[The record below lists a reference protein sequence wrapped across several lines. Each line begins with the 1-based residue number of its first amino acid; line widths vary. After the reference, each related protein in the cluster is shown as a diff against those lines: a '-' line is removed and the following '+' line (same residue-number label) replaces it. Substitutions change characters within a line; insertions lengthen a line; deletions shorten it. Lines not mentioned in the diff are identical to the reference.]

1 MDFVFSEINGDKKRR
16 GFVSMHIMDI
26 LLICF
31 TSWYVATSNRLKCTC
46 SHFMHVLYIYMF
58 VYACVNKIC
67 MNPMNNIFY
76 RDMVW
81 DFARHIHISS
91 GFKCECIIH
100 CNLCNIC
107 YIMTLA

>member
-46 SHFMHVLYIYMF
+46 SHFMHVLDIY
-58 VYACVNKIC
+58 VCVCVCKQN
-67 MNPMNNIFY
+67 MHASYEQHFLQGY
-76 RDMVW
+76 GL
-81 DFARHIHISS
+81 
-91 GFKCECIIH
+91 GFCEAYPH
-100 CNLCNIC
+100 
-107 YIMTLA
+107 